1 MHLRRVT
8 FVLLLALV
16 SAGFVADWYAL
27 PAEVEQ
33 HVVTPRF
40 LPREVIGPGLLDAMN
55 RVVITARTHGFLVSI
70 DADRNDRVKRGQIL
84 ARLESADLS
93 NQLIASQSE
102 AEALLRAVSE
112 AESERERVEAA
123 LAKAKLNYN
132 RCAALAKLN
141 VGAQA
146 DFATAEPDPRLSRGL
161 ELDDI
166 VLEPRGRCSYQPI
179 APSGQAAQPSVLA
192 MLNEGI
198 QNVMDALGRSAE
210 ELKSQVFRK

>member
-16 SAGFVADWYAL
+16 SAGFVADWYVL

-102 AEALLRAVSE
+102 AEALKRAVAE
-112 AESERERVEAA
+112 AESERERVDAA
-123 LAKAKLNYN
+123 LTKAKLDFD
-132 RCAALAKLN
+132 RRAALVKLN
-141 VGAQA
+141 VVSQA
-146 DFATAEPDPRLSRGL
+146 EFAVTEVAFK
-161 ELDDI
+161 
-166 VLEPRGRCSYQPI
+166 
-179 APSGQAAQPSVLA
+179 QA
-192 MLNEGI
+192 
-198 QNVMDALGRSAE
+198 
-210 ELKSQVFRK
+210 K